1 MVSYVEV
8 GGKGLAAEEKPA
20 QVTLAQEGGQ
30 LRAEDH
36 AGRMR
41 VLQWLGLR

>member
-20 QVTLAQEGGQ
+20 QVTLSREGGQ
-30 LRAEDH
+30 LGAEDEGIAV
-36 AGRMR
+36 AGGTMR
-41 VLQWLGLR
+41 R